1 MAHAAAA
8 YHELAQRALIRVPLM
23 TKPYRKVFGIQAPAG
38 QAHYWLE
45 LAAHRRS
52 RPVPAAG
59 PRASLIRTRSS
70 PLYSG

>member
-1 MAHAAAA
+1 
-8 YHELAQRALIRVPLM
+8 VPLM